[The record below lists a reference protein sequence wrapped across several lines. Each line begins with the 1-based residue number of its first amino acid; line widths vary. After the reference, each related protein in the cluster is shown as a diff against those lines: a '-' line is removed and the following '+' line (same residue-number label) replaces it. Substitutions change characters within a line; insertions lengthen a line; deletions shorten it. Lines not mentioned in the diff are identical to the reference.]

1 MELVVL
7 SVVVVIFCSL
17 FVSSK
22 SLLEFVVD
30 TLDDSV
36 DNVPMVEGVTSLK
49 SDPLGPL
56 EVTAASFVVVDGFNV
71 VTSISN
77 LGILVVIKSRSI
89 LVEPVINEG

>member
-1 MELVVL
+1 M
-7 SVVVVIFCSL
+7 
-17 FVSSK
+17 SSK

-36 DNVPMVEGVTSLK
+36 DNVPSMVEGVTSLK

-56 EVTAASFVVVDGFNV
+56 EVTAAAFVVVDGFNV